1 MAITVAH
8 KTATKIVWEMIVV
21 TILAGM
27 CGLATGQDLEPRAYS
42 PAPVGT
48 NFVAVTYGH
57 SSGDFLPD
65 PTLPI
70 QNAALQLNNANFGYY
85 HAFGLFGRQTSVAL
99 VVPYVWGSGEALVS
113 GVHAPIYRS
122 GLADS
127 VVRFSYILH
136 GSPALSPQDFR
147 KGSHKMIV
155 GASVVITAPLGQ
167 YDPRLMVNI
176 GTNRW
181 SFRPQVGF
189 SREFRKWTFDLYLGA
204 AFFTENAHFLGDH
217 VRRQDPIGATQVHI
231 SRTFRG
237 GMWIAANGIYYTG
250 GRTAVDGVPRSD
262 LQQNVRVGLTFALPI
277 DSSQSVKFQYVR
289 GAVVRV
295 GGNFNTVAVTYQY
308 RFMTRR

>member
-1 MAITVAH
+1 MRIPVTKVVLGVIGVLGVA
-8 KTATKIVWEMIVV
+8 AF
-21 TILAGM
+21 AGM
-27 CGLATGQDLEPRAYS
+27 CELATGQDLEPRAYS

-48 NFVAVTYGH
+48 NFVTVTYGH

-70 QNAALQLNNANFGYY
+70 QKAALEFNNANFGYY

-99 VVPYVWGSGEALVS
+99 VVPYVWGSGNALVS
-113 GVHAPIYRS
+113 GVHTPIYRS

-127 VVRFSYILH
+127 VVRLSYILH
-136 GSPALSPQDFR
+136 GSPALSPQDFK

-155 GASVVITAPLGQ
+155 GASVVITAPTGQ
-167 YDPRLMVNI
+167 YDPRLLVNI

-204 AFFTENAHFLGDH
+204 SFFTENSHFFGGQ
-217 VRRQDPIGATQVHI
+217 VRTQAPIGATQLHI

-250 GRTAVDGVPRSD
+250 GRTSVDGVSRYD
-262 LQQNVRVGLTFALPI
+262 LQQNVRVGLTFSLPI
-277 DSSQSVKFQYVR
+277 RPSQSLKFQYGR
-289 GAVVRV
+289 GVVVRV
-295 GGNFNTVAVTYQY
+295 GGDFSTVAVTYQY